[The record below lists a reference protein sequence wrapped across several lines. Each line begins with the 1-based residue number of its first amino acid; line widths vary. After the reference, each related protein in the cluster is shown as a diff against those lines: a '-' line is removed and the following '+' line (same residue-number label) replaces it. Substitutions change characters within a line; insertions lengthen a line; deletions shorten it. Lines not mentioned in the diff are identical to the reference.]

1 MCRLDEET
9 KKVGE
14 HKNWPGQCK
23 IRLEESFNILV
34 YIYNVLINTLHVH
47 GNIIYSL

>member
-1 MCRLDEET
+1 MCRFDEYI
-9 KKVGE
+9 KNVGE

-34 YIYNVLINTLHVH
+34 YNVLINTLH